1 MPLWLPKSRAKLCQM
16 PPLLGYEIP
25 PITVF
30 SPALVFTFAAL
41 PLKTRKFDL
50 KNRLECAPMN
60 TSEISEA
67 LAPFLG
73 SDVEL
78 SQDQIRSIQMYLDLL
93 LKWNSRINLTAIRGP
108 KEILTRHFGESF
120 FAARHLPV
128 SSGETAIDIGS
139 GAGFPGLPLKL
150 WYNGLKLSLIE
161 SNQRKATFLRE
172 AVRALRLANV
182 DVLTSR
188 AEDLRVKTDLVT
200 LRAVE
205 TFDRILPVT
214 RNLTKPGGCIA
225 LLIGSAQAATAK
237 SVLPDVDWES
247 ALPMPCSQ
255 SRILLIGRA

>member
-1 MPLWLPKSRAKLCQM
+1 MTA
-16 PPLLGYEIP
+16 
-25 PITVF
+25 
-30 SPALVFTFAAL
+30 
-41 PLKTRKFDL
+41 
-50 KNRLECAPMN
+50 
-60 TSEISEA
+60 SEISEA

-73 SDVEL
+73 SDVDP
-78 SQDQIRSIQMYLDLL
+78 SPDQICSIQSYLDLL
-93 LKWNSRINLTAIRGP
+93 LKWNSRINLTAIREP
-108 KEILTRHFGESF
+108 KQILTRHFGESF

-139 GAGFPGLPLKL
+139 GAGFPGLPLKI
-150 WYNGLKLSLIE
+150 WHDELKLSLVE

-188 AEDLRVKTDLVT
+188 AEELRVQADLVT

-205 TFDRILPVT
+205 TFDRILSAT
-214 RNLTKPGGCIA
+214 RTLTKPGGRIA
-225 LLIGSAQAATAK
+225 LLIGAVQAATTK
-237 SVLPDVDWES
+237 SILADVDWES